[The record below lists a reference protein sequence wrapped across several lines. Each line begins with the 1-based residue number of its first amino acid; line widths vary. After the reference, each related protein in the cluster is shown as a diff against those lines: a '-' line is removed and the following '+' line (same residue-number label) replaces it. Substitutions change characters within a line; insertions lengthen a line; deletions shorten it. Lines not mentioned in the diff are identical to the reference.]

1 MRLLVPVLIVMALL
15 GGAVILDRPQ
25 PRADVVFVN
34 RGELHTLDPQR
45 MSWLQ
50 DFRIANAT
58 LEGLVRWNN
67 ETFDIIPGV
76 AERWDVSPD
85 GLTYTFHLRTDA
97 RWSNGDPVTAGDFVY
112 SWKRA
117 LYPDTAAD
125 YADMFFKIRGGE
137 DFFNWRAAQLE
148 AYVARFDDDTRDPD
162 EPVAAGDSAA
172 RQAIVETMHA
182 EAEQRFADTVGLRA
196 EDDHTL
202 IVELAL
208 PTSYML
214 DLFAFGVFF
223 PVHPP
228 TVRQYATL
236 DWRSGSIR
244 QQFGWTKPPISVTNG
259 PYMITLWRYKRD
271 LRMERNPH
279 YWGQSLIRS
288 DAVSSIAVEDPSTSA
303 LAFET
308 GTIDWLSDMGAE
320 YRADMLNQARRYR
333 LNHVDRLAWLLRHTV
348 DLENDG
354 VSPDEIR
361 AKLRSMPPPAGTV
374 PAMDREAT
382 LRACESMP
390 QWMRY
395 YDEVLAIISI
405 ETPPG
410 SGERNDIHAFSA
422 YGTYFYNFNCSET
435 LNDGSF
441 NPFKSAEVRRAF
453 TMALDKSAIVKHV
466 TRMNQKVATTF
477 IPPGSIPGYASPKG
491 VSFDPRAARALM
503 SSQGWDDR
511 DGNGVIENEAGD
523 EFPVVEILYST
534 GQGHEDIAQA
544 AGAMWERE
552 LRVRTT
558 LVGKESKVFG
568 EEVKNHNFM
577 VSRANWFGD
586 YGDPTTFLDLFR
598 STNNNNDRNYANPT
612 FDALM
617 RDVDRELDP
626 EKRMRLLEQAEA
638 FIVDD
643 QLPLAPVFHRVTVYM
658 YDPVRLHGISQH
670 PRLTQYLWELEMID
684 P

>member
-1 MRLLVPVLIVMALL
+1 MRLALPVLIVVALL
-15 GGAVILDRPQ
+15 GGAVLLDRPQ

-58 LEGLVRWNN
+58 LEGIVRWNN
-67 ETFDIIPGV
+67 ETFDIVPGV

-85 GLTYTFHLRTDA
+85 GLTYTFHLRHDA
-97 RWSNGDPVTAGDFVY
+97 KWSNGDSVTAGDFVY

-125 YADMFFKIRGGE
+125 YADLFFKIRGGE
-137 DFFNWRAAQLE
+137 EFFNWRSEQLT
-148 AYVARFDDDTRDPD
+148 AYVNRFDAETRSPDDDVD
-162 EPVAAGDSAA
+162 ADDADA
-172 RQAIVETMHA
+172 RTAIVEKMHA
-182 EAEQRFADTVGLRA
+182 AAEQRFEETVGLQA
-196 EDDHTL
+196 ADDHTL

-228 TVRQYATL
+228 TVDAYVTL
-236 DWRSGSIR
+236 DWRSGAIR

-259 PYMITLWRYKRD
+259 PYMITMWRYKRD

-279 YWGQSLIRS
+279 YWGQDNIRV
-288 DAVSSIAVEDPSTSA
+288 DVVSSIAVEDPSTSA

-320 YRADMLNQARRYR
+320 YRADMLEQTRQYR
-333 LNHVDRLAWLLRHTV
+333 LRHVNRLGWLLAYTA
-348 DLENDG
+348 DLESQG
-354 VSPDEIR
+354 LTPDEIR
-361 AKLRSMPPPAGTV
+361 EQLLTSDPPPGTTQS
-374 PAMDREAT
+374 ADAEAS
-382 LRACESMP
+382 LVACEAMP

-395 YDEVLAIISI
+395 YDEILAILAEES
-405 ETPPG
+405 PPG

-441 NPFKSAEVRRAF
+441 NPFKAAEVRRAF
-453 TMALDKSAIVKHV
+453 TMAIDKTAIVKSV

-477 IPPGSIPGYASPKG
+477 IPPGSIPNYTSPAG
-491 VSFDPRAARALM
+491 VGFDPDAARSLL
-503 SSQGWDDR
+503 SGLGWEDR
-511 DGNGVIENEAGD
+511 DGNGVVESEAGD
-523 EFPVVEILYST
+523 EFPVVEMLYST

-544 AGAMWERE
+544 VAAMWERE
-552 LRVRTT
+552 LRVKTT

-598 STNNNNDRNYANPT
+598 STNNNNDRNYANEE
-612 FDALM
+612 FDELM
-617 RDVDRELDP
+617 RSVDRELDP
-626 EKRMRLLEQAEA
+626 VARMRLLEQAEA
-638 FIVDD
+638 FIVND

-658 YDPVRLHGISQH
+658 YDPARLRGISQH
-670 PRLTQYLWELEMID
+670 PRLTQYLWELEMVE